1 MYLASK
7 AIEFS
12 KKRKKRLLRCSR
24 SFKVEV
30 GTIESPYV
38 TSYWCLIV
46 NDNLSH
52 TAAELSQLTDWSN
65 FGHFVF
71 FEPPNW
77 TFFLRCYSWGAAG
90 ESRSK
95 ISDFASTWSVWPKI
109 SGRRGCPSPI
119 VFAWIV
125 GPIHALQL
133 CCWQFSHKKNFVA
146 DFLQVKCDFRGKMA
160 VLRFWA
166 PFGGLRGKVRWSY

>member
-1 MYLASK
+1 MPESGRLKLGDNYGYYKLYSTTVMYLASK

-52 TAAELSQLTDWSN
+52 TAAELSQLTD
-65 FGHFVF
+65 
-71 FEPPNW
+71 
-77 TFFLRCYSWGAAG
+77 
-90 ESRSK
+90 
-95 ISDFASTWSVWPKI
+95 
-109 SGRRGCPSPI
+109 
-119 VFAWIV
+119 
-125 GPIHALQL
+125 
-133 CCWQFSHKKNFVA
+133 
-146 DFLQVKCDFRGKMA
+146 
-160 VLRFWA
+160 
-166 PFGGLRGKVRWSY
+166 